1 MPSNSY
7 YLVPTRAVHSGIFVL
22 LLSLVFGVLNAVIR
36 TSSKQVDTVL
46 DGRLTSIPLIP
57 NPVALKYEEIG
68 YAPEDDSIDWDAI
81 VPPGRGFIRYDEGGE
96 EKYYAATLYHQIHCL
111 NNLEAVFRAYRN
123 GSALHVDAHLM
134 HCFGYLRQLV
144 LCAADTTLEPS
155 ETVVNRHG
163 QVRHIVFGTGAMHQ
177 CRDWRQVWDY
187 AAENY
192 QTWKDKDY
200 YAVAGHSR

>member
-1 MPSNSY
+1 MESKKPSES
-7 YLVPTRAVHSGIFVL
+7 I
-22 LLSLVFGVLNAVIR
+22 
-36 TSSKQVDTVL
+36 VDTVIN
-46 DGRLTSIPLIP
+46 GRRTSIPLIP
-57 NPVALKYEEIG
+57 DPVALEYEEIEYE
-68 YAPEDDSIDWDAI
+68 YAATDNYINWDAI
-81 VPPGRGFIRYDEGGE
+81 VPPGRGFIRYDKGRE
-96 EKYYAATLYHQIHCL
+96 EKYYAVTLYHQIHCL

-155 ETVVNRHG
+155 ETMVNRHG

-200 YAVAGHSR
+200 YAVSGHS